1 VRPAALVLSAVLLEL
16 GWLALWPL
24 SFTLSHSP
32 LFTAS
37 VLDSHPAI
45 RQVLHAVEH
54 VTPTFV
60 DWTLLDPPGSEVYL
74 APVTALAALM
84 LALAIVY
91 GLALLLLDRGLGALR
106 WMPAFVVAAALVFQL
121 TLMGMPGLFSQD
133 VFGYVA
139 YGRLA
144 AVYHLNP
151 YVWPPS
157 VLLNDA
163 VLPWVADVWR
173 DYASPYGPLWV
184 SLQWLLARTT
194 SGLSIAD
201 QALVY
206 RGLASVLLLVN
217 LGLAWR
223 LMGRLTPLTP
233 ALRTTA
239 LAALAWNPLILFEVA
254 GNAHSDVL
262 MVTFCLA
269 ALLLFSARPRGV
281 LACATLTLGVL
292 VKYLSGL
299 GLVWLALSSAASL
312 TTWPRRAGRIVLL
325 ALVTLCVTLVIAAP
339 WLELPDSLQPLV
351 VETSDVGYVNALPHL
366 LLSIFLPPN
375 ALDFEHPLLLGIFGV
390 YLLWEAHRV
399 WRNRTPAAV
408 AGALARSTLVYVLAV
423 SMSVQTWYLC
433 LPVSVALTLGVRQ
446 PISLVA
452 LAYAALALPA
462 LYLNYYLR
470 DLTPGWVFVAY
481 ALIPLL
487 LLAKPPV
494 RIGAAPSIPAA
505 APAPPASST
514 PSAPTRPRR
523 QTIRRPG

>member
-1 VRPAALVLSAVLLEL
+1 
-16 GWLALWPL
+16 
-24 SFTLSHSP
+24 
-32 LFTAS
+32 
-37 VLDSHPAI
+37 
-45 RQVLHAVEH
+45 
-54 VTPTFV
+54 
-60 DWTLLDPPGSEVYL
+60 
-74 APVTALAALM
+74 
-84 LALAIVY
+84 
-91 GLALLLLDRGLGALR
+91 
-106 WMPAFVVAAALVFQL
+106 
-121 TLMGMPGLFSQD
+121 MPGLFSQD
-133 VFGYVA
+133 VFGYIA

-144 AVYHLNP
+144 AIYNLNP

-173 DYASPYGPLWV
+173 NYASPYGPLLV
-184 SLQWLLARTT
+184 SVQWLLARTT

-206 RGLASVLLLVN
+206 RGLASLLLLVN

-262 MVTFCLA
+262 MVTFCLG
-269 ALLLFSARPRGV
+269 ALLLFTARPRGV
-281 LACATLTLGVL
+281 LACAALTLGVL

-299 GLVWLALSSAASL
+299 GLVWLALASSAPL
-312 TTWPRRAGRIVLL
+312 IGWPRRAWRFALLVLVSL
-325 ALVTLCVTLVIAAP
+325 TVTFVIAAP

-351 VETSDVGYVNALPHL
+351 VETSDVGFVNALPHL
-366 LLSIFLPPN
+366 LLSMLLPTN
-375 ALDFEHPLLLGIFGV
+375 ALDFERPVLLVLFAV
-390 YLLWEAHRV
+390 YLLWEARQV
-399 WRNRTPAAV
+399 WRNPTPAAV
-408 AGALARSTLVYVLAV
+408 ACALARSTLVYVLAV

-433 LPVSVALTLGVRQ
+433 LPVTVALTLGWRA
-446 PISLVA
+446 PVA
-452 LAYAALALPA
+452 RLSLAYAALALPA

-487 LLAKPPV
+487 VLAKPLA
-494 RIGAAPSIPAA
+494 RIGSAPSIPAE
-505 APAPPASST
+505 APGLPASNT
-514 PSAPTRPRR
+514 PSGPTRPRR
-523 QTIRRPG
+523 QAVRRPG